1 MKFQIVADGSCDLGR
16 EAEALG
22 IRVVPFY
29 VSFDDEHSYKEIE
42 EIGVRDF
49 YQQMV
54 DHPKVFPK
62 SSLPNVGD
70 YLEVFTEYAEQG
82 IPVVCSCLTAKLSAS
97 YTAACNARDILLEDL
112 PEAKIAVFDST
123 VITVLH
129 GILLKE
135 LVKMRDDR
143 MDYQEAVAAVTELA
157 ESGRIFFTIGSMDYL
172 IHGGRVGRVLGVAGK
187 SLGIR
192 PLIAFEDGDIYPA
205 AIARSRGKS
214 KEKVINVLQKY
225 LSEVGAGA
233 DDYTAV
239 IGYGYDYEEA
249 VDFRKQLL
257 ASQSF
262 AGDVKIYQI
271 GATIGVHT
279 GPYPLGVGILK
290 HRKGQ

>member
-1 MKFQIVADGSCDLGR
+1 MKFQIVADGSCDLGQ

-29 VSFDDEHSYKEIE
+29 VSFDDKHSYKEIE

-49 YQQMV
+49 YQKMV
-54 DHPKVFPK
+54 DYPKEFPK
-62 SSLPNVGD
+62 SSLPNAGD
-70 YLEVFTEYAEQG
+70 YLEVFTEYAKQG
-82 IPVVCSCLTAKLSAS
+82 IPVVCSCLTVKFSAS
-97 YTAACNARDILLEDL
+97 YTAACNARDILLEDM
-112 PEAKIAVFDST
+112 PEAKIAVFDSK

-129 GILLKE
+129 GILLEE
-135 LVKMRDDR
+135 LVKMRDAR
-143 MDYQEAVAAVTELA
+143 MDYEEAVAAATELA
-157 ESGRIFFTIGSMDYL
+157 ESGRIIFTIGSMDYL
-172 IHGGRVGRVLGVAGK
+172 IHGGRVGKVLGVAGK

-192 PLIAFEDGDIYPA
+192 PLITFKDGEIYPA

-214 KEKVINVLQKY
+214 REKVIDVMKKY
-225 LSEVGAGA
+225 LCEVGANA
-233 DDYTAV
+233 DDYTVV

-257 ASQSF
+257 ESQSF
-262 AGDVKIYQI
+262 SGDVKIYQI

-290 HRKGQ
+290 KY